1 MTKRSDQY
9 RQLVRDCLKLANM
22 VPSGPPR
29 DTLIDMAHEWGR
41 LADEQD
47 RAAGLHKK
55 G

>member
-1 MTKRSDQY
+1 
-9 RQLVRDCLKLANM
+9 LNLANE

-47 RAAGLHKK
+47 RATDLRKK
-55 G
+55 E